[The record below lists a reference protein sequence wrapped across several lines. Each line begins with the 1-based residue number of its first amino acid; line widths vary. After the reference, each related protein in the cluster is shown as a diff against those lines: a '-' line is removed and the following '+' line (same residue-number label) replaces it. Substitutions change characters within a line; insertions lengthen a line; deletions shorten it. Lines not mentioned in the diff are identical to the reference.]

1 MLINGNFSMP
11 YFFYV
16 VWEIFIVV
24 DANRLA
30 ALQTWESH
38 WSCVIAFSV
47 LFSHQDR
54 TLHYIHSQYA
64 SFMAE
69 KVNQTGLVIS

>member
-1 MLINGNFSMP
+1 MVIFKCCI
-11 YFFYV
+11 FYSA

-30 ALQTWESH
+30 ALQTSESH
-38 WSCVIAFSV
+38 RSCVIAFSV
-47 LFSHQDR
+47 LFSYQDR
-54 TLHYIHSQYA
+54 TLHHIHSQYA
-64 SFMAE
+64 SFKAE

>member
-1 MLINGNFSMP
+1 MVIFQCHI
-11 YFFYV
+11 FYPV

-30 ALQTWESH
+30 ALRTWESNR
-38 WSCVIAFSV
+38 SCVIVFSV
-47 LFSHQDR
+47 LFSYQDR

-64 SFMAE
+64 SFQAE
-69 KVNQTGLVIS
+69 KDNQTGLVIS